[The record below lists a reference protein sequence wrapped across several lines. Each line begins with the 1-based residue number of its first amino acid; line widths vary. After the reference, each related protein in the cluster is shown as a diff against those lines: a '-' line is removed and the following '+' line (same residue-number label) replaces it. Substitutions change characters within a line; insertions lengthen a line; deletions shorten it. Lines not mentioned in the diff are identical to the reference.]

1 MEKRGSLLVISG
13 FSGVGKGTVA
23 KKLVEKYG
31 YSLSISAT
39 TRQPREGE
47 VDGREYFFKTV
58 DDFKNLIDY
67 NGFIEYARYVDNYY
81 GTPRKF
87 VEDELAAGHNVILE
101 IEVQGAFNI
110 KKQYEDA
117 LLIFITAP
125 SAAAIKERLV
135 GRGTESEE
143 VINKRLNRAKEES
156 EDMDKYDYIVI
167 NDQVEDCADRIHAIV
182 QAKECLLGN
191 NLKFIEAN
199 KKRIRTAIGGIIML
213 HPSYTELMKAS
224 MVTVKKR
231 KLSQAVILSCLQVQR
246 EQDRSSQEICH

>member
-135 GRGTESEE
+135 GRGTESE
-143 VINKRLNRAKEES
+143 
-156 EDMDKYDYIVI
+156 DMDKYDYIVI

-182 QAKECLLGN
+182 QAKDCLLGN
-191 NLKFIEAN
+191 NLKFIEET
-199 KKRIRTAIGGIIML
+199 KK
-213 HPSYTELMKAS
+213 EL
-224 MVTVKKR
+224 
-231 KLSQAVILSCLQVQR
+231 
-246 EQDRSSQEICH
+246 EQL

>member
-1 MEKRGSLLVISG
+1 MTFESSN
-13 FSGVGKGTVA
+13 A
-23 KKLVEKYG
+23 A
-31 YSLSISAT
+31 SISSR
-39 TRQPREGE
+39 RQNG
-47 VDGREYFFKTV
+47 DGFKFWIANNNEIAV
-58 DDFKNLIDY
+58 KAFSPPD
-67 NGFIEYARYVDNYY
+67 
-81 GTPRKF
+81 
-87 VEDELAAGHNVILE
+87 NVILE

-191 NLKFIEAN
+191 NLKFIEAT
-199 KKRIRTAIGGIIML
+199 KK
-213 HPSYTELMKAS
+213 EL
-224 MVTVKKR
+224 
-231 KLSQAVILSCLQVQR
+231 
-246 EQDRSSQEICH
+246 EQL